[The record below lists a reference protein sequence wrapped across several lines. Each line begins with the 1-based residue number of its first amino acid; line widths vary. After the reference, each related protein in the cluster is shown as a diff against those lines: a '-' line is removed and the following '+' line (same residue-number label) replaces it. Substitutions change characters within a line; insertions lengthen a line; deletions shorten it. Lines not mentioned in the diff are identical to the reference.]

1 MRNREVEV
9 LAPAGSYDCFRAAI
23 SAGADAVYAGGS
35 RFGARAYAD
44 NFSEEELIRAIEEA
58 HLFGKKLYLT
68 VNTLLKDNEIKELS
82 GYLSPLYEKGLDAV
96 IVQDVGVLEYIKSEF
111 PELDIH
117 ASTQMTIT
125 GYPGAAFFE
134 KAGAVRVVPA
144 RELSLAEIREIREH
158 TDLEIECF
166 VHGALCYS
174 YSGQCL
180 LSSVIGGRS
189 GNRGQCAQPCRLPWA
204 TDGHRKYYMSLKDM
218 CTLDLIPDLIEA
230 GVDSFKIEGRMKK
243 PEYVAAVT
251 SVYRKYTDLYL
262 EKGTAGF
269 QIDPEDREMLL
280 DLYNR
285 GGFHTG
291 YYKQHNGRN
300 MLSLDRPNHAGVPAV
315 VVNRRRGRKIDGTA
329 LTDLKKGDVLEL
341 GAGKKSN
348 YTLGT
353 DLPKGASVSLLL
365 PKDGKAEKGTT
376 FPRVRSES
384 LIQTIRKNF
393 LSARPQREAEGFL
406 SLVPGSP
413 ARLTVKGGGQSVSV
427 NSEVNVQ
434 NAENRPLEAEQ
445 LKKRLS
451 KTGESDFFFSSLKVQ
466 MDGDVFLPVQ
476 ELNHMRR
483 TALEELRQKIVSS
496 FYRMENPDKNI
507 DTDSISAEDNL
518 EWKSAP
524 FVSERQNSDT
534 EFTGEQPVLTVLAET
549 LEQLEGIAE
558 YLSVHPS
565 SRIRRIY
572 ADCRISSRFFE
583 DEKVISLLSGLRS
596 AGKKVFPAMPHVFRK
611 NDRIRLAEDAKQFI
625 HFPMDGM
632 LLRSCEEVSIL
643 LNSRFDKTIILDHN
657 LYMFNRYAKKFWAR
671 HGITEFTAPAEL
683 SCKELSEL
691 GLASAELI
699 VYGYIPVMISAQ
711 CISSAA
717 GSCRKKS
724 GLTFIED
731 RFRNRFPVKNNCSSC
746 YNVIYNTLPVYLGN
760 QQESLRQIAPEK
772 LRIQFSVES
781 RKQVGEIL
789 SLFEE
794 NDGGSPVCTEAP
806 FSFTQG
812 HFKRGII

>member
-1 MRNREVEV
+1 MNNRQVEI
-9 LAPAGSYDCFRAAI
+9 LAPAGSYECFRAAI

-68 VNTLLKDNEIKELS
+68 VNTLLKNTEIDELAD
-82 GYLSPLYEKGLDAV
+82 YLSPLYEKGLDAV
-96 IVQDVGVLEYIKSEF
+96 IVQDVGVLEYIKTEF
-111 PELDIH
+111 PKLDIH

-134 KAGAVRVVPA
+134 QAGAVRVVPA

-204 TDGHRKYYMSLKDM
+204 VNGHRKYYMSLKDM
-218 CTLDLIPDLIEA
+218 CTLDLIPDLVEA

-243 PEYVAAVT
+243 TEYVAAVT

-262 EKGTAGF
+262 REGAAEF
-269 QIDPEDREMLL
+269 QIDSKDREMLL

-315 VVNRRRGRKIDGTA
+315 MVNSRRGRKIEGTA

-353 DLPKGASVSLLL
+353 DLQKGASVSLLL
-365 PKDGKAEKGTT
+365 PKDGKADIGTT

-384 LIQTIRKNF
+384 LIQNIQETF
-393 LSARPQREAEGFL
+393 LSRRPQRGADGFL
-406 SLVPGSP
+406 SLVPGT
-413 ARLTVKGGGQSVSV
+413 AACLTVRCDGQSVSV
-427 NSEVNVQ
+427 NSEINVQ
-434 NAENRPLEAEQ
+434 NAENRPLETEQ

-466 MDGDVFLPVQ
+466 MDGDVFLPMQ
-476 ELNHMRR
+476 ELNRMRR

-496 FYRMENPDKNI
+496 FYRLADPEKKI
-507 DTDSISAEDNL
+507 ASYSTSEEDNRKL
-518 EWKSAP
+518 KSAL
-524 FVSERQNSDT
+524 FVSERQDGATELSDK
-534 EFTGEQPVLTVLAET
+534 EPVLTVLIET
-549 LEQLEGIAE
+549 QEQLEGIEE
-558 YLSVHPS
+558 YFSAHPF

-572 ADCRISSRFFE
+572 ADSRMSRHFFTDEAVMAILTRLRI
-583 DEKVISLLSGLRS
+583 I
-596 AGKKVFPAMPHVFRK
+596 GKEVFPAMPHVFRK
-611 NDRIRLAEDAKQFI
+611 KDRVRLEEERKQFA
-625 HFPMDGM
+625 HFPMDGV
-632 LLRSCEEVSIL
+632 LLRSCEEVGFL
-643 LNSRFDKTIILDHN
+643 LGNGFDKTIILDHN
-657 LYMFNRYAKKFWAR
+657 LYMFNRYAKKFWNR
-671 HGITEFTAPAEL
+671 YGITEFTAPAEL
-683 SCKELSEL
+683 SYQELEEL
-691 GLASAELI
+691 GLDSAELI
-699 VYGYIPVMISAQ
+699 VYGYLPVMVSAQ

-731 RFRNRFPVKNNCSSC
+731 RFRNRFPVKNNCNSC

-760 QQESLRQIAPEK
+760 QHEALREIAPGK
-772 LRIQFSVES
+772 LRIQFSVENK
-781 RKQVGEIL
+781 KQIEEIL
-789 SLFEE
+789 SLFEGT
-794 NDGGSPVCTEAP
+794 DGRRPICTDTP